1 MRDEAGENEGYF
13 PKEWMAMTVHLK
25 DIAAYTGFSAKTVS
39 NVINGNH
46 ARVSAKTRI
55 QILDAIEKLN
65 YQPDIAARYL
75 RKAHVGVIALAIPYL
90 TNPYFAEVANEIT
103 AAAAEYSYTVLL
115 DCTQGKRENELL
127 LVKGLRP
134 HLIDGLILD
143 AQSLTSED
151 LQPEEIKKP
160 MVLLGERFFGAPYDH
175 VVIDNIA
182 AAHLATSHLLSLGR
196 RRIAA
201 IGMLE
206 GSRSEAPVLRL
217 QGFVQA
223 LGEAGQE
230 MDPALLVPVASWSR
244 ANGAEAMRCLL
255 SLKPP
260 PDAVFCFNDLLA
272 LGAMSMLHE
281 VGLHIPGDVAVVG
294 VDDIEDGHYATP
306 TLTTIAP
313 DKEEMSRLAVSLLL
327 GRIKGTHQQPPEQN
341 AVPFRLHVRKST
353 R

>member
-1 MRDEAGENEGYF
+1 
-13 PKEWMAMTVHLK
+13 MTVHLK

-39 NVINGNH
+39 NVINGKYE
-46 ARVSAKTRI
+46 RVSATTRA
-55 QILDAIEKLN
+55 QILEAIEKLS

-75 RKAHVGVIALAIPYL
+75 RKAHVGVIALAIPSL
-90 TNPYFAEVANEIT
+90 ENPYFAEVANLIT
-103 AAAAEYSYTVLL
+103 AAAVEHSYTVLL
-115 DCTQGKRENELL
+115 DCTNGNRENELL

-143 AQSLTSED
+143 AQSLTTED

-160 MVLLGERFFGAPYDH
+160 IVLLGERFFGAPYDH
-175 VVIDNIA
+175 VIIDNVA
-182 AAHLATSHLLSLGR
+182 AAHLATSHLLSLGK

-201 IGMLE
+201 IGVIE
-206 GSRSEAPVLRL
+206 HWHSETPVLRL
-217 QGFVQA
+217 QGFLQA
-223 LGEAGQE
+223 LSEAGQE
-230 MDPALLVPVASWSR
+230 MDPALLVPIDSWCR
-244 ANGAEAMRCLL
+244 ANGAEAMRYLL
-255 SLKPP
+255 SLKHP

-281 VGLHIPGDVAVVG
+281 AGLHIPGDVAVVG

-327 GRIKGTHQQPPEQN
+327 GRIKGTRQQPAERI
-341 AVPFRLHVRKST
+341 AVPFHLRVRKST
-353 R
+353 I